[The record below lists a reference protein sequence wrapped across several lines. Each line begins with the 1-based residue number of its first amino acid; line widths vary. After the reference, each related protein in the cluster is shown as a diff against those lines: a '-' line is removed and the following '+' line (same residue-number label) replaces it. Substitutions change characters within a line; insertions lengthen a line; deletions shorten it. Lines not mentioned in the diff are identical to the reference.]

1 MKDEND
7 KVKKEG
13 DTIVDEKLAVT
24 LERIAANPESFY
36 TGELADDILAD
47 LADVKSIIVE
57 KDFEKDSGFT
67 CTLHVVLMSC
77 LSNPIQVHSKHN
89 QAPAFRV
96 RRQRF
101 LFFKSTIK
109 WANLAVDAEH
119 VRNVL
124 SLLLLLRQ
132 QPK

>member
-24 LERIAANPESFY
+24 LERIAADPESFY

-57 KDFEKDSGFT
+57 KDFEKDLGFALT
-67 CTLHVVLMSC
+67 LDTEYCTDELLVESD
-77 LSNPIQVHSKHN
+77 S
-89 QAPAFRV
+89 
-96 RRQRF
+96 
-101 LFFKSTIK
+101 ST
-109 WANLAVDAEH
+109 
-119 VRNVL
+119 
-124 SLLLLLRQ
+124 Q
-132 QPK
+132 QT